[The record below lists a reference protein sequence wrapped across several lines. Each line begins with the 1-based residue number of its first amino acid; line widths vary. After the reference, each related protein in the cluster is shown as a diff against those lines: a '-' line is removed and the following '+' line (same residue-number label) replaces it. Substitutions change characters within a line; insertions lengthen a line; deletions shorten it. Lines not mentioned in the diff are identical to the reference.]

1 MISKI
6 AYTGLLW
13 EDAQG
18 QRVRQVIDGSNE
30 DSISRRRVLDP
41 LVRPLRIVETYV
53 ELEDGT
59 KVSFK
64 FDEIARIIPD
74 RTGVLVIFEPGSY
87 THPDGTDVFPA
98 PNNAAIYNADGSLR
112 FQLRIPLGHIVD
124 RIAAIH
130 GGAIVSPKFK
140 DMMGVLI
147 ATDKRGP
154 PEYVYVI
161 DPSQPELIS
170 TGQWVRW

>member
-1 MISKI
+1 MTALVYRSGTVWK
-6 AYTGLLW
+6 G
-13 EDAQG
+13 
-18 QRVRQVIDGSNE
+18 VDGSIARHWVDGEKESFE
-30 DSISRRRVLDP
+30 DRWTTVDALQKPVSKVGAVMNLD
-41 LVRPLRIVETYV
+41 
-53 ELEDGT
+53 DGT
-59 KVSFK
+59 
-64 FDEIARIIPD
+64 EIFLPSRELHWIIPD
-74 RTGVLVIFEPGSY
+74 RTGVLVIFEPGSH
-87 THPDGTDVFPA
+87 THPDGTDIFPE

-112 FQLRIPLGHIVD
+112 FQLRVPPGHIVD
-124 RIAAIH
+124 RIAAVH